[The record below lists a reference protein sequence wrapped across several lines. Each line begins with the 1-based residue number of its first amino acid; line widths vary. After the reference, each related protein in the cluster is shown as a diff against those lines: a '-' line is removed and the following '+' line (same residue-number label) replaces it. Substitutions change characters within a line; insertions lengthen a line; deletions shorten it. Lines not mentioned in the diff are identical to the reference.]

1 MQNADL
7 PACLRAC
14 VPGVMLQ
21 CNKPGGWWLVAG
33 GWWLVAGGLRAQIEG
48 GGRALARA
56 CRSRHPPRTIFFK
69 KGKQTKSPC
78 KPEIG
83 QIVLLANG
91 KQSCYKQAMF
101 KSLPFTPRVVKAT
114 EQRLNAIYAAS
125 NLGLK
130 GDALALAAGML
141 PTEYRQLCQFDPMA
155 EMAAQKGKADNE
167 LQAARRL
174 NEASEQ
180 GDAKASL
187 AILQHVHGW
196 TAKTEISVDVYQKI
210 SVLTA
215 LEEAR
220 ARVIEGQAVEVELED
235 KQPRQHQQMIHVEP
249 NATAGL

>member
-1 MQNADL
+1 
-7 PACLRAC
+7 
-14 VPGVMLQ
+14 
-21 CNKPGGWWLVAG
+21 
-33 GWWLVAGGLRAQIEG
+33 
-48 GGRALARA
+48 
-56 CRSRHPPRTIFFK
+56 
-69 KGKQTKSPC
+69 
-78 KPEIG
+78 
-83 QIVLLANG
+83 
-91 KQSCYKQAMF
+91 
-101 KSLPFTPRVVKAT
+101 
-114 EQRLNAIYAAS
+114 
-125 NLGLK
+125 
-130 GDALALAAGML
+130 ML

-174 NEASEQ
+174 NEASEG

-220 ARVIEGQAVEVELED
+220 ARVIEGQAVEVEIED
-235 KQPRQHQQMIHVEP
+235 KQPRKQMIHVEP

>member
-1 MQNADL
+1 MQQAGGLVGGRD
-7 PACLRAC
+7 CLRAC
-14 VPGVMLQ
+14 VP
-21 CNKPGGWWLVAG
+21 AG
-33 GWWLVAGGLRAQIEG
+33 LPACRPAGLPACRPAGLPACVPLAESRGEG
-48 GGRALARA
+48 GPSAR
-56 CRSRHPPRTIFFK
+56 RVGHGTLHEQFFYFLN
-69 KGKQTKSPC
+69 KQTKSPC

-83 QIVLLANG
+83 QIVLLASG
-91 KQSCYKQAMF
+91 KQSCYKRAMF

-114 EQRLNAIYAAS
+114 EQRLNAIYAAA

-174 NEASEQ
+174 NEASEG

-215 LEEAR
+215 LEQAR
-220 ARVIEGQAVEVELED
+220 ARVIEGQATEVFPMSIG
-235 KQPRQHQQMIHVEP
+235 Q
-249 NATAGL
+249 NATANL